1 LLQDGGPLLLPR
13 KSKKSFTERLSTR
26 FDRLTSVTSS
36 SRHKASGYN
45 RAYQERVLAK
55 KRSENVSEFL
65 ISCDDPRP
73 ISCMKFYAS
82 ELNYALYFANKNIF

>member
-36 SRHKASGYN
+36 SRHKGSGYN
-45 RAYQERVLAK
+45 RAYQERVAHETY
-55 KRSENVSEFL
+55 SENVFEFL
-65 ISCDDPRP
+65 NFHVVNREA
-73 ISCMKFYAS
+73 FR
-82 ELNYALYFANKNIF
+82 L